1 MPTCPTSGVGLQNT
15 CIQLGSQAG
24 IGKVKQIYV
33 DEPDAGDG
41 GKNYVVDRNR
51 LTNDLGAWYYIQGP
65 TLMSCSD
72 ITVWRKKWRN
82 NYCAEDLQGVPPNT
96 VPDIA
101 WHGAEADWMPF
112 FWNLTRE
119 DNAWTLGQFF
129 ALQRAACG
137 DRLCLHT
144 DNISGEAWVEYEALF
159 ASRAPAVGVNDD
171 QWRKLNDFGN
181 IYGVSTDL
189 TPSP

>member
-1 MPTCPTSGVGLQNT
+1 MPTCPTSGVGPQNT
-15 CIQLGSQAG
+15 CIQLGSPEGQA
-24 IGKVKQIYV
+24 KVNQIYV
-33 DEPDAGDG
+33 DNPDAGLD
-41 GKNYVVDRNR
+41 YTVDRNH
-51 LTNDLGAWYYIQGP
+51 LTNPNELGGWYYIQGP

-119 DNAWTLGQFF
+119 DSAWTLGQFF
-129 ALQRAACG
+129 ALQQAACG

-144 DNISGEAWVEYEALF
+144 DNISGEAWVEYEALI
-159 ASRAPAVGVNDD
+159 ASRAPEVGVTQP
-171 QWRKLNDFGN
+171 QWDKLDLFGDT
-181 IYGVSTDL
+181 YGVSTDL
-189 TPSP
+189 TASP